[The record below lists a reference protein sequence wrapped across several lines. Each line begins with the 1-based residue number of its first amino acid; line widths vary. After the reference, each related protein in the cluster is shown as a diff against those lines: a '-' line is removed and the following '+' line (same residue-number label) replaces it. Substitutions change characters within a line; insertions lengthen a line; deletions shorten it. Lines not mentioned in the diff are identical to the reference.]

1 MPAAAQALEGAGQVV
16 VVVRPVLVDA
26 PRALVDVLL
35 ELAESVATETAAQ
48 VQARVSA
55 LRTGR
60 TPTAPVCSAAVR
72 VVPVEV
78 APRAAVTVRRDAVM
92 VRRGE
97 LVTSRPPTAGVVRLA
112 MVDRAAKEWEQGRE
126 TVVDQPRR
134 RLAVP
139 EAVTALGRAE
149 AATALG
155 RAEARRLVARVRRV
169 VS

>member
-1 MPAAAQALEGAGQVV
+1 V
-16 VVVRPVLVDA
+16 
-26 PRALVDVLL
+26 
-35 ELAESVATETAAQ
+35 ELG
-48 VQARVSA
+48 
-55 LRTGR
+55 L
-60 TPTAPVCSAAVR
+60 
-72 VVPVEV
+72 
-78 APRAAVTVRRDAVM
+78 RAAVTVRSDAVT
-92 VRRGE
+92 VLRGE
-97 LVTSRPPTAGVVRLA
+97 DVTSSPARAGVVRLA

-155 RAEARRLVARVRRV
+155 RAEAATALGRAEARRLVARVRRV